1 MKFISRNLLVRL
13 FILESILSIVY
24 VLWVYVA
31 NHGNPGISIQ
41 SFITFSSPE
50 NGKPKNV
57 EINENKDPKDIT
69 TNHENEKRKM
79 RYINIAT
86 TADDVFLPGVIGL
99 IKTTYRNFITEHTNF
114 DEVRISIG

>member
-50 NGKPKNV
+50 KGQPKNV
-57 EINENKDPKDIT
+57 EMNEYTEPKDII
-69 TNHENEKRKM
+69 TNIENDKRKL

-86 TADDVFLPGVIGL
+86 TADDVFFPVSLA
-99 IKTTYRNFITEHTNF
+99 
-114 DEVRISIG
+114 